1 MKAKFLIL
9 IIAIIACLLLISCG
23 EKEVPKP
30 EFSYSLKKIS
40 IDDASIVHYNTL
52 DPYYY
57 VSYEGDMA
65 LIVRNP
71 EHGDHGEKYFYH
83 AIQKYDSNQDTVT
96 TNSVHSPDGLNFWV
110 SIGNITFLPDGGFF
124 VQIENINLLSK
135 EDRRIGFAKYDSDG
149 KPLFFVPAETYPTFK
164 KADIEG
170 AKDISNRII
179 EHSIADADGYIY
191 LHCPMNTDYGLSVRT
206 PDTNTVV
213 DRFYYDENITVISP
227 DGEFVCA
234 LYAEDGNVPNNFVFF
249 RDKDGN
255 VKLLADRYTTKP
267 KIYGIDIENARLTEP
282 ENLNFEHDINPVYFD
297 AAGNPYYMNTF
308 GLFSVTFDE
317 AGNQVDTMLFDWA
330 SIGISRDI
338 ISALIIKNDSF
349 ITVKIQE
356 ENNTPEYFIIHKV
369 KTSELPERKTIKVAV
384 DGSKSTIAAS
394 YIVRALSRFNRGSE
408 AHRAELVSYATTEG
422 GLTAS
427 QKLAR
432 DISAGNIP
440 DVIVFNGNLSYE
452 LLKKKLKFADL
463 SGFIDNDKEFG
474 RDQLIPCLY
483 TAYETKSGELPYIA
497 TLYYNSTLS
506 IDESITGKMDS
517 WTVSDMVRINDSL
530 ADDEYFMARR
540 FDDRV
545 TAANNLL
552 KDLLPGMM
560 GEFIDYDKKSC
571 DFTGLSELLEL
582 CMSAKLLNIKDLD
595 IQDQQSAKV
604 AVEYNNFTRIYDYF
618 KYKVLGIQNKTNIGF
633 PGTRNPKN
641 GSLIT
646 SSAGFCVM
654 KKSKEQEACWELI
667 KEVYRVLD
675 SQWENIDRVKAIYF
689 PHSLLPTTWHDIDEL
704 NKFSEKVFFRI
715 SDSGDVA
722 LNRLPQ
728 TFPLLQNQTMLI
740 FNGDDAQYLYDSIEN
755 YSRVAVKDPEAKAI
769 ILEEAS
775 YYFSGVKPLDEVVK
789 IIADR
794 IETKIS
800 E

>member
-1 MKAKFLIL
+1 MKAHYFIL
-9 IIAIIACLLLISCG
+9 TIAMMLCLLFISCG
-23 EKEVPKP
+23 EKEIPKP
-30 EFSYSLKKIS
+30 EFSYALKKIDLDHNS
-40 IDDASIVHYNTL
+40 INSNYSERT
-52 DPYYY
+52 YF
-57 VSYEGDMA
+57 VSYENDLALTLRIREPLTEERNVLRPKLQYFDAQTNEVVTHPIASYFGDEFSSIIINYVSTPDGGYFLQSHEYA
-65 LIVRNP
+65 LFLP
-71 EHGDHGEKYFYH
+71 EHSYIGFT
-83 AIQKYDSNQDTVT
+83 KYDS
-96 TNSVHSPDGLNFWV
+96 G
-110 SIGNITFLPDGGFF
+110 GN
-124 VQIENINLLSK
+124 
-135 EDRRIGFAKYDSDG
+135 
-149 KPLFFVPAETYPTFK
+149 PLFFVPAETYPTFK

-191 LHCPMNTDYGLSVRT
+191 LHCLMET
-206 PDTNTVV
+206 DTNLSIIDPETKFVI

-249 RDKDGN
+249 RDKDGK
-255 VKLLADRYTTKP
+255 VKLMADRYTTKP
-267 KIYGIDIENARLTEP
+267 KIYGIDIENAKLTEP
-282 ENLNFEHDINPVYFD
+282 ENLNFEHDTNPVYFD

-349 ITVKIQE
+349 ITIKIQE

-394 YIVRALSRFNRGSE
+394 YIVKALSRFNRGSE
-408 AHRAELVSYATTEG
+408 THRAELVSYATTEG

-497 TLYYNSTLS
+497 TLYYNSTIS

-517 WTVSDMVRINDSL
+517 WTVSDMVRINASL

-545 TAANNLL
+545 TEANALL

-582 CMSAKLLNIKDLD
+582 CMNAKLLNIKDLD

-646 SSAGFCVM
+646 SSAGFGVM

-715 SDSGDVA
+715 SDSGDVG
-722 LNRLPQ
+722 LNRIKYDPMLAP
-728 TFPLLQNQTMLI
+728 NQTMLV